1 MKKYIAVVV
10 MAVSA
15 AAIWTGCKKD
25 SPVDEDGLL
34 ITARRE
40 CYVAAFD
47 MLGSDHLLVNTE
59 TGDIDTTAQ
68 TIHIEVKYGTDL
80 KKIWPRFSLAQDC
93 KLDPKITTW
102 VDFSDTANTKSWT
115 VISGDRQIRKTYT
128 VKVKIGQ

>member
-1 MKKYIAVVV
+1 

-34 ITARRE
+34 ITTRRE

-47 MLGSDHLLVNTE
+47 MLGSDHLLVNKE
-59 TGDIDTTAQ
+59 GGVIDTPAQ

-80 KKIWPRFSLAQDC
+80 KKIWPRFSLAQDRRD
-93 KLDPKITTW
+93 LEHE
-102 VDFSDTANTKSWT
+102 
-115 VISGDRQIRKTYT
+115 RQHHEPQREGERNLADQIAIEDSQHDATLEYT
-128 VKVKIGQ
+128 V